1 MLQTSP
7 ECRRCRPRCF
17 TGSRAGWSL
26 SRRPVGRVDIGGRRS
41 AIRSAWPAPSAEDVA
56 RIGRDVRQRSRF
68 LRRLCRLLP
77 SRLRP
82 AVAARA
88 APGVRGR
95 SDVRVVL
102 LSYIRS
108 SFIGVLVALQTILTS
123 LIVGSCRLSMV
134 CLLVLSAGLVCCS
147 CLVVLSA
154 ALVCSCLLRSSV
166 NLVCCSCLLLSAD
179 IVCESC
185 LLLLSGGLVC

>member
-1 MLQTSP
+1 MTEQIKHYSKPQSTYRHLTRLTLLCQVVCQLPEMLQTSP

-102 LSYIRS
+102 LSY
-108 SFIGVLVALQTILTS
+108 VAH
-123 LIVGSCRLSMV
+123 LS
-134 CLLVLSAGLVCCS
+134 
-147 CLVVLSA
+147 
-154 ALVCSCLLRSSV
+154 
-166 NLVCCSCLLLSAD
+166 
-179 IVCESC
+179 ESW
-185 LLLLSGGLVC
+185 

>member
-41 AIRSAWPAPSAEDVA
+41 AIRSAWPAPSPSAEDVA
-56 RIGRDVRQRSRF
+56 RIGRYVRQRSRF
-68 LRRLCRLLP
+68 LRRLCRLLS

-82 AVAARA
+82 AVTARA
-88 APGVRGR
+88 APGVRRR
-95 SDVRVVL
+95 SDVRVVRL
-102 LSYIRS
+102 GYIRS
-108 SFIGVLVALQTILTS
+108 SFVGVLVALQTILTS
-123 LIVGSCRLSMV
+123 LIVGSGLLSMV
-134 CLLVLSAGLVCCS
+134 SLLVLSAGLVCCS

-166 NLVCCSCLLLSAD
+166 NLVCCSCLLWSAD
-179 IVCESC
+179 IVC
-185 LLLLSGGLVC
+185 

>member
-26 SRRPVGRVDIGGRRS
+26 SRRPVGRVDVGGRRS

-68 LRRLCRLLP
+68 FRRLCRLLP

-88 APGVRGR
+88 APGVRRR
-95 SDVRVVL
+95 SDVRVVR
-102 LSYIRS
+102 LSYLAHS
-108 SFIGVLVALQTILTS
+108 S
-123 LIVGSCRLSMV
+123 
-134 CLLVLSAGLVCCS
+134 
-147 CLVVLSA
+147 
-154 ALVCSCLLRSSV
+154 
-166 NLVCCSCLLLSAD
+166 
-179 IVCESC
+179 ESW
-185 LLLLSGGLVC
+185 

>member
-1 MLQTSP
+1 MVQTSP
-7 ECRRCRPRCF
+7 ERRHCRPRCF
-17 TGSRAGWSL
+17 TGSRAGWLL
-26 SRRPVGRVDIGGRRS
+26 SRRPVGRVDVGGRRS

-102 LSYIRS
+102 LSY
-108 SFIGVLVALQTILTS
+108 VAHKLDRRFWPPVDGTL
-123 LIVGSCRLSMV
+123 LLCWC
-134 CLLVLSAGLVCCS
+134 CLLVLSPALVGWSCLLLLSAGLVCCS
-147 CLVVLSA
+147 CLLVLSA
-154 ALVCSCLLRSSV
+154 LVC
-166 NLVCCSCLLLSAD
+166 
-179 IVCESC
+179 
-185 LLLLSGGLVC
+185 